1 MKKICLIA
9 FMSLYGRECP
19 FFMLGRLW
27 MTAVFVC
34 GCFIGI
40 LQMKPVEGRYD
51 AIFTLCLLRMSKK

>member
-27 MTAVFVC
+27 MRLYLYVGA
-34 GCFIGI
+34 
-40 LQMKPVEGRYD
+40 
-51 AIFTLCLLRMSKK
+51 LLVSYR